1 MPIHAL
7 PILVASVLQFIFGA
21 IWYTPIFGKA
31 WGKIHGFDAYSKEE
45 QAKMMR
51 DMWRPLLAQ
60 FLVTVL
66 TTYVLALF
74 LSLFRTQFPDT
85 WHAFGIAGFAWL
97 GFVLPTQISA
107 VLFGGTK
114 PGMVLKKI
122 AIMAGASLGC
132 LMIAAAVLELM

>member
-1 MPIHAL
+1 MPVNGFAVLI
-7 PILVASVLQFIFGA
+7 ASVLQFIFGA

-31 WGKIHGFDAYSKEE
+31 WGKIHGFDAYSKDE
-45 QAKMMR
+45 QARMMK
-51 DMWRPLLAQ
+51 DMWRPLLGQ
-60 FLVTVL
+60 FLVTIL
-66 TTYVLALF
+66 TTSVLALF
-74 LSLFRTQFPDT
+74 KAQFPGT

-107 VLFGGTK
+107 VLFGGTR

-122 AIMAGASLGC
+122 VIMAGGSLGC